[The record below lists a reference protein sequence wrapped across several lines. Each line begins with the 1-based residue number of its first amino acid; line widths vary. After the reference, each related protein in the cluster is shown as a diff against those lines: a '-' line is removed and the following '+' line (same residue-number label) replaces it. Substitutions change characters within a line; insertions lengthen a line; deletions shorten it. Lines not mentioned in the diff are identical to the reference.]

1 MSADAGI
8 VIIGAS
14 LAGAKAAQALR
25 LDHGYDGPITLIGD
39 EPHLAYQRPAL
50 SKGYLLGTT
59 GPGDLD
65 VLKPQFYADQD
76 VTLAL
81 GAPATALDLDA
92 RRVWLA
98 DGTEFPFARV
108 LIATGAR
115 PRRLQVPGADLDGV
129 CYLRNRDDS
138 EHLAAALRAAGHVVV
153 IGAGWLGSELAA
165 ASRTFGNH
173 TTVIDPLPTPL
184 YYVLGDQIGG
194 LIARRHRDHGVN
206 LLLGDGVEAILGT
219 RSVEAV
225 QTITGRTI
233 PADLVIVGVGA
244 APNTELAQAAGLHV
258 DGGIITDEHL
268 RTSHPAAVAAGD
280 VARHQ
285 HPRYLNPVRIEHWD
299 NAAIHGTAAAATL
312 LGEPTTIDHVPY
324 LFSTQ
329 YGSTL
334 EYVGL
339 PTTWDRIIT
348 RGGHATYG
356 FTAFWLD
363 RRIPVAALTIDQ
375 WGAADHL
382 RTLIATGHPADPQ
395 QLADP
400 DRPLLNLLPNAPSP
414 HRSLQPQQRR

>member
-1 MSADAGI
+1 MSADPGI

-14 LAGAKAAQALR
+14 LAGATAAQALR
-25 LDHGYDGPITLIGD
+25 LDHGYDRPITLVGD
-39 EPHLAYQRPAL
+39 EPHLPYQRPAL
-50 SKGYLLGTT
+50 SKGYLLGTS
-59 GPGDLD
+59 GPGALD
-65 VLKPQFYADQD
+65 VLKPRFYADQD

-92 RRVWLA
+92 RRVRLA
-98 DGTEFPFARV
+98 DGTEFPFTRV

-129 CYLRNRDDS
+129 RYLRNRDDA
-138 EHLAAALRAAGHVVV
+138 EHLAAALRAAGEVVV

-165 ASRTFGNH
+165 ASRAFGNH
-173 TTVIDPLPTPL
+173 TTVIDPLPAPL
-184 YYVLGDQIGG
+184 YYVLGDQLGG
-194 LIARRHRDHGVN
+194 LVARRHRDQGVN

-233 PADLVIVGVGA
+233 PADLVIVCVGA
-244 APNTELAQAAGLHV
+244 TPNTELARAAGLHV
-258 DGGIITDEHL
+258 DGGILTDAHL

-299 NAAIHGTAAAATL
+299 NAVIHGTAAAATL
-312 LGEPTTIDHVPY
+312 LGKPPTIDHVPY
-324 LFSTQ
+324 FFSTQ

-334 EYVGL
+334 EYLGL
-339 PTTWDRIIT
+339 PTIWDRIVI
-348 RGGHATYG
+348 RGEHATPG

-363 RRIPVAALTIDQ
+363 HGIPVAALTIDHQ
-375 WGAADHL
+375 GAADHL
-382 RTLIATGHPADPQ
+382 RTLIAAARPAAPR

-400 DRPLLNLLPNAPSP
+400 GTPLPDLLPDAPS
-414 HRSLQPQQRR
+414 RTSRDLRAGA

>member
-1 MSADAGI
+1 MSADPGI

-14 LAGAKAAQALR
+14 LTGAKAAQALR
-25 LDHGYDGPITLIGD
+25 LDHGYDGPITLVGD
-39 EPHLAYQRPAL
+39 EPHLPYQRPAL

-59 GPGDLD
+59 APGDLD
-65 VLKPQFYADQD
+65 VLEPQFYADQD
-76 VTLAL
+76 ITLAL

-92 RRVWLA
+92 RRVRLA
-98 DGTEFPFARV
+98 GGTEFAFTQV
-108 LIATGAR
+108 LIATGSR
-115 PRRLQVPGADLDGV
+115 PRRLQLPGADLDGV

-138 EHLAAALRAAGHVVV
+138 EHLATALRAATDVVI

-165 ASRTFGNH
+165 ASRTLGNH

-184 YYVLGDQIGG
+184 YHVLGDQIGG
-194 LIARRHRDHGVN
+194 LFAGRHRDHGVN

-219 RSVEAV
+219 HSVDAV
-225 QTITGRTI
+225 QTITGQTI

-244 APNTELAQAAGLHV
+244 VPNTELAQAAGLRV
-258 DGGIITDEHL
+258 DGGIRTDEHL
-268 RTSHPAAVAAGD
+268 RTSHAAALAAGD

-285 HPRYLNPVRIEHWD
+285 HPGYLNPVRIEHWD
-299 NAAIHGTAAAATL
+299 NAVIHGTAAAATL
-312 LGEPTTIDHVPY
+312 VGKPTTIDHVPY
-324 LFSTQ
+324 FFSTQ
-329 YGSTL
+329 HGSTL

-348 RGGHATYG
+348 RGEHGTPG

-363 RRIPVAALTIDQ
+363 RGIPVAALTIDN

-382 RTLIATGHPADPQ
+382 RTLITAAHPADPR

-400 DRPLLNLLPNAPSP
+400 DIPLPDLLPNA
-414 HRSLQPQQRR
+414 RSRTS

>member
-1 MSADAGI
+1 MSADPGI

-25 LDHGYDGPITLIGD
+25 LDHCYDGPITLVGD
-39 EPHLAYQRPAL
+39 EPHLPYQRPAL
-50 SKGYLLGTT
+50 SKGYLLDTT

-65 VLKPQFYADQD
+65 VLKPRFYVDQD

-81 GAPATALDLDA
+81 GVPAAALDLDA
-92 RRVWLA
+92 RRARLA
-98 DGTEFPFARV
+98 DGTELPFARV

-129 CYLRNRDDS
+129 RYLRNRDDS
-138 EHLAAALRAAGHVVV
+138 EHLAAALRAAGDVVV
-153 IGAGWLGSELAA
+153 IGAGWLGCELAA

-184 YYVLGDQIGG
+184 YPVLGDQVGG
-194 LIARRHRDHGVN
+194 LIARRHHDHGVN

-244 APNTELAQAAGLHV
+244 TPNTELAQAAGLNV
-258 DGGIITDEHL
+258 DGGILTDGHL

-299 NAAIHGTAAAATL
+299 NAAIHGTAAAATMV
-312 LGEPTTIDHVPY
+312 GKPPAIDHVPY
-324 LFSTQ
+324 FFSTQ

-334 EYVGL
+334 EYLGL

-348 RGGHATYG
+348 RGEHTAHG
-356 FTAFWLD
+356 FTVFWLD
-363 RRIPVAALTIDQ
+363 RSIPVAALTIDNP
-375 WGAADHL
+375 GAADHL
-382 RTLIATGHPADPQ
+382 RTLISTAYPADPRR
-395 QLADP
+395 LADP
-400 DRPLLNLLPNAPSP
+400 GTPLPDLLPKAPS
-414 HRSLQPQQRR
+414 RTS